1 VVTSKERGLFET
13 YYKSPYF
20 FDAMVMKELAW
31 KFIEL
36 DKIYR
41 QKDPAFIDILNGI
54 RNNSIT
60 AGQFAEL
67 NGRANCA
74 KAPSSEKLQ
83 ITLTTTNDLASSIN
97 QDHLAKLPSQLKVL
111 TGTLEGDFDRSY
123 CPTDIELHIKS
134 GAQVMMLNNDSAGR
148 WVNGTI
154 GFVSGIV
161 KKSGQDILKV
171 QLLDGSV
178 AEVSPYIWNMYH
190 FQYNAEKSRI
200 ESEAVGEFTQ
210 YPVRLAWAVTIH
222 KSQGKTFENIVVDFG
237 RSVFACGQAYVALS
251 RCTTLNGIKLARPLR
266 RNEVFVDWRI
276 VRFMTETRYQISERA
291 MPIEEKMK
299 IIADAIKDN
308 ASVIINNGTWIAGLA
323 GKASTE
329 LEKYN
334 FKILKTENA
343 TDRNQTKSVIYDLTN
358 GTKKDSLAT
367 LIQISGASLAY
378 DSPDWLKKYQTGD
391 INQPDFVLITGT
403 DANKASN

>member
-1 VVTSKERGLFET
+1 
-13 YYKSPYF
+13 
-20 FDAMVMKELAW
+20 
-31 KFIEL
+31 
-36 DKIYR
+36 
-41 QKDPAFIDILNGI
+41 
-54 RNNSIT
+54 
-60 AGQFAEL
+60 
-67 NGRANCA
+67 
-74 KAPSSEKLQ
+74 
-83 ITLTTTNDLASSIN
+83 
-97 QDHLAKLPSQLKVL
+97 
-111 TGTLEGDFDRSY
+111 
-123 CPTDIELHIKS
+123 
-134 GAQVMMLNNDSAGR
+134 MMLNNDSAGR

-308 ASVIINNGTWIAGLA
+308 ASLEITYLKANDEKSRRIITPRNVGLKMYLNKEFLGVEAFCQTRQEPRTFRIDRILGLKICGAG
-323 GKASTE
+323 S
-329 LEKYN
+329 
-334 FKILKTENA
+334 KT
-343 TDRNQTKSVIYDLTN
+343 L
-358 GTKKDSLAT
+358 SL
-367 LIQISGASLAY
+367 
-378 DSPDWLKKYQTGD
+378 
-391 INQPDFVLITGT
+391 QPAI
-403 DANKASN
+403 